1 MVVVLS
7 VFMFACFSL
16 SLVHLAH
23 SRQRPL
29 SFRNQSIDLLDWYLH
44 DKSLP
49 RDRAD
54 ASKMIDYSKFSCE
67 ETLSYK
73 NDSRDLIAIR

>member
-7 VFMFACFSL
+7 VFRFACFSL

-29 SFRNQSIDLLDWYLH
+29 SFRNQSIDLLHKSMDWFLYDNSLH
-44 DKSLP
+44 LE
-49 RDRAD
+49 RGYWCLE
-54 ASKMIDYSKFSCE
+54 IVVCV
-67 ETLSYK
+67 T
-73 NDSRDLIAIR
+73 

>member
-29 SFRNQSIDLLDWYLH
+29 SFRNQSIDLLHKSMDWFLYDNSLH
-44 DKSLP
+44 LE
-49 RDRAD
+49 RGYWCLE
-54 ASKMIDYSKFSCE
+54 IVVCV
-67 ETLSYK
+67 T
-73 NDSRDLIAIR
+73 